1 MVQSI
6 TKAPH
11 CFFRWFGH
19 AILRLAAN
27 SVGRAS
33 GILFGDL
40 SEIGA
45 RLVKQAIS
53 VSLGSMTKASLGI
66 RSGEA
71 ASRERS
77 EPVSYTTFN
86 LRKASRNIPG
96 VGGQTRGS
104 RAFIRNVLLD
114 CSIWARTR
122 RVSVL
127 FSLLFA
133 AVLGMMDAQAPFD
146 LENGRLCFAEI
157 GARLV
162 KQAISVSLGSMTKAS
177 LGIRSGEAPLPPPV

>member
-1 MVQSI
+1 M
-6 TKAPH
+6 
-11 CFFRWFGH
+11 
-19 AILRLAAN
+19 
-27 SVGRAS
+27 
-33 GILFGDL
+33 
-40 SEIGA
+40 
-45 RLVKQAIS
+45 
-53 VSLGSMTKASLGI
+53 
-66 RSGEA
+66 
-71 ASRERS
+71 
-77 EPVSYTTFN
+77 SYTTFN

-146 LENGRLCFAEI
+146 LENGQQ
-157 GARLV
+157 G
-162 KQAISVSLGSMTKAS
+162 ISTEMPYPRRNVVPQDFRRPG
-177 LGIRSGEAPLPPPV
+177 RDNRPVATVRH